1 VEVDESGRLT
11 VKRYVC
17 AIDCGQ
23 AVNPDGVRAQM
34 EGGVIFALSAAMRG
48 EITIE
53 KGGVVQGNFDTYE
66 PLRINES
73 PEIAVHIVPNHLPP
87 GGVGEPGVPTV
98 APALCNAI
106 FAATGI
112 RVRRLPV
119 SSTPLKRSGE

>member
-1 VEVDESGRLT
+1 
-11 VKRYVC
+11 
-17 AIDCGQ
+17 
-23 AVNPDGVRAQM
+23 
-34 EGGVIFALSAAMRG
+34 
-48 EITIE
+48 
-53 KGGVVQGNFDTYE
+53 VVQGNFDTYE